1 MDYLKSVLEV
11 YELVLQS
18 SKNYG
23 GNAASKVKQE
33 ILHGLGKYLTATWI
47 TIFLISLSR
56 IIYSSTYFDLLKI
69 KRPSYL

>member
-1 MDYLKSVLEV
+1 MNQGNLPMDYLKSVLEV

-33 ILHGLGKYLTATWI
+33 ILHGLGNTLQQLGSQ
-47 TIFLISLSR
+47 FS
-56 IIYSSTYFDLLKI
+56 
-69 KRPSYL
+69 